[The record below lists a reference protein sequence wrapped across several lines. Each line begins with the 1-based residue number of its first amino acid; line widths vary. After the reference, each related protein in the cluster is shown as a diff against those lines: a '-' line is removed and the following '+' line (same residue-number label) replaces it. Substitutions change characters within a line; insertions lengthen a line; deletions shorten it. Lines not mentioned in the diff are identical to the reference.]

1 MNFFGVSCREFQA
14 GQLSQ
19 VIEAG
24 VEPRQGVIQRMG
36 RDSRC
41 VPSRYV
47 LLVRELGLQSDDLP
61 FIMVPLRLD
70 QVTE

>member
-1 MNFFGVSCREFQA
+1 MDT
-14 GQLSQ
+14 GQGSTLTTCNARRWS
-19 VIEAG
+19 
-24 VEPRQGVIQRMG
+24 PS
-36 RDSRC
+36 SRC